1 MRSATPVCVRVRAMA
16 EAGGGARLV
25 NSACVPGGL
34 VRAVCSAWA
43 QLAVGGRCG
52 SRCRRG
58 KRGPC
63 ERGVT
68 HGCLGE
74 PASGVFAVHRSWS
87 WCTDKRRRSVPT
99 CRRIEEGAA
108 LGGITLTRP
117 ITRACWPGGG
127 GDDGCTAGGT
137 RGAPSAKTR
146 PPPKACQHGAVAEGG
161 YSVDVFAS
169 HETVFCV
176 GGREADQ
183 SFSTSPVRFVCGAAV
198 PGERRP
204 PRASAALNFRPRV
217 WPIATVGCS
226 PP

>member
-1 MRSATPVCVRVRAMA
+1 MCRLGVSSLVGSSACAPDEWGAAAQVRC
-16 EAGGGARLV
+16 
-25 NSACVPGGL
+25 ACVPGGGL
-34 VRAVCSAWA
+34 AQSGVQCMA

-74 PASGVFAVHRSWS
+74 PVSGVFAVRCSWS
-87 WCTDKRRRSVPT
+87 WCTDKRRRSVHS

-127 GDDGCTAGGT
+127 GGEWVRRC
-137 RGAPSAKTR
+137 RGRVAHLRPKTR
-146 PPPKACQHGAVAEGG
+146 PPPKACQHGAVVEGG
-161 YSVDVFAS
+161 
-169 HETVFCV
+169 
-176 GGREADQ
+176 
-183 SFSTSPVRFVCGAAV
+183 
-198 PGERRP
+198 
-204 PRASAALNFRPRV
+204 
-217 WPIATVGCS
+217 
-226 PP
+226 